1 MDRHLVVGIIGIAA
15 VLVGAIISFYKGYYS
30 SSWWKSKPPQR
41 PMSAEA
47 SKRLAKF
54 QGLVLLLM
62 GFAFLYISL
71 FR

>member
-1 MDRHLVVGIIGIAA
+1 MIGMVAVFVGSIMA
-15 VLVGAIISFYKGYYS
+15 LYEGYYS
-30 SSWWKSKPPQR
+30 SSWWKSRPPQR
-41 PMSAEA
+41 PMSVEA

-62 GFAFLYISL
+62 GLVFLYVSL